1 MICEMVIQNTFDYS
15 SGKERKFVVTRRQ
28 FLIGCAST
36 IAVISGT
43 SYIPKYRDLVKS
55 IPILLYHRVGP
66 ELDDYTVSPTRFEA
80 DMKTLSIKGYTCLS
94 LQEVKQHLQDLSTPL
109 PNKPIIL
116 TLDDGYL
123 DNYNNVFPI
132 LQQYSMKASFYIIT
146 GMVGAENR
154 LTASQIREMA
164 AAGMDFGSHTV
175 SHRFLASLTPTEM
188 KTELTKSKFDLE
200 QILGTSVDFIAY
212 PGGSY
217 NSDTIKI
224 AKEAGYC
231 GGFSTHYGLEM
242 FNSPFEIKRIPVFH
256 YDRSISYVML
266 RKGLLPNLLH

>member
-1 MICEMVIQNTFDYS
+1 M
-15 SGKERKFVVTRRQ
+15 VTRRQ

-36 IAVISGT
+36 VAVISGT
-43 SYIPKYRDLVKS
+43 SFISEYKKVVKS

-66 ELDDYTVSPTRFEA
+66 EIDDYTVSPIRFQN
-80 DMKTLSIKGYTCLS
+80 DMKTLSSKGYTCLS
-94 LQEVKQHLQDLSTPL
+94 LQQVKQHLEDPSIPL
-109 PNKPIIL
+109 PDKPLML

-123 DNYNNVFPI
+123 DNYTNVFPI
-132 LQQYSMKASFYIIT
+132 LQQYAMKASFYIIT
-146 GMVGAENR
+146 GMVGAEDR

-175 SHRFLASLTPTEM
+175 THRFLASLTPTEM
-188 KTELTKSKFDLE
+188 KTELTQSKFDLE
-200 QILGTSVDFIAY
+200 QLLGKSVDFIAY

-217 NSDTIKI
+217 NSDTLKL

-231 GGFSTHYGLEM
+231 GGLSTHYGLEM
-242 FNSPFEIKRIPVFH
+242 FNNSFEIKRIPVFH

-266 RKGLLPNLLH
+266 RKGLLPSVLH